1 VVTVTVPGPAELA
14 RTALAAAPRGALASL
29 APGQQPLATQVS
41 FVLLDGGSEGAGAH
55 PVLRLRADA
64 EHTAN
69 LDAEP
74 RCSLLAQTEGA
85 AQCLA
90 RLTLVG
96 RAEPLEDELV
106 PDAQAAFL
114 ASHGAGVGVDALQED
129 DHYVRL
135 RVEEAFL
142 VSLLGHAREAATVP
156 LADYE
161 AALPDPLLE
170 CAPGLVEMMNLE
182 RIEDVVRFAQ
192 MATGITLEE
201 LEDVRFMWVD
211 SKGFYLRAK
220 RRGEAPVD
228 ARLGFP
234 REVSTEK
241 DAVSELTMLS
251 QIAWE
256 QVRG

>member
-1 VVTVTVPGPAELA
+1 MG
-14 RTALAAAPRGALASL
+14 
-29 APGQQPLATQVS
+29 
-41 FVLLDGGSEGAGAH
+41 
-55 PVLRLRADA
+55 
-64 EHTAN
+64 
-69 LDAEP
+69 
-74 RCSLLAQTEGA
+74 
-85 AQCLA
+85 
-90 RLTLVG
+90 
-96 RAEPLEDELV
+96 
-106 PDAQAAFL
+106 
-114 ASHGAGVGVDALQED
+114 
-129 DHYVRL
+129 
-135 RVEEAFL
+135 
-142 VSLLGHAREAATVP
+142 LLGQAREAATVP
-156 LADYE
+156 IADFE

-170 CAPGLVEMMNLE
+170 YAPGLVEMMNEE

-192 MATGITLEE
+192 MATGITLED